1 MSHRAAA
8 ALALAALLGVAAP
21 AVAKDLAKRP
31 AGEASKVAPI
41 APSDAGGELRW
52 PLPAAEGR
60 VLEYDQRVVR
70 ERTRAQVRSRMV
82 SSAVLEIRPGPP
94 REAGYEQH
102 WRSREERVE
111 VEGPQAAEQRAL
123 LEAATRLFGG
133 QVMRVRLDADGAAAG
148 VEDVAEV
155 FAPRFRQL
163 LEEAMAKAGGD
174 PAATRPLIEGMSR
187 VEVVQGLMIQLPA
200 TLYFPGAGG
209 VPMGEGID
217 YRDESPNP
225 FGGKPFPMLGRI
237 EVAPGAKDGEIDMTW
252 TLKVDPVAGAPILW
266 DVVGT
271 LLGKELVD
279 SVRDELPDEIHFETV
294 TRYRIDAETGV
305 VRWLEQVET
314 RRVLENEDT
323 TRTTLELREAR
334 PATATP

>member
-31 AGEASKVAPI
+31 AGEASKIATI

-52 PLPAAEGR
+52 PLPAAAGR

-82 SSAVLEIRPGPP
+82 SSAVLDIRPGPP
-94 REAGYEQH
+94 REGGYEQH
-102 WRSREERVE
+102 WSSREERVE

-133 QVMRVRLDADGAAAG
+133 QVLRVRLDADGAATG

-163 LEEAMAKAGGD
+163 MEEAMTRSGGD
-174 PAATRPLIEGMSR
+174 PAALRPLLDGMSR
-187 VEVVQGLMIQLPA
+187 VEVVEGLLLQLPA
-200 TLYFPGAGG
+200 TLYFPGGGG
-209 VPMGEGID
+209 VPVGEGIE
-217 YRDESPNP
+217 YRDEAPNP

-237 EVAPGAKDGEIDMTW
+237 EAAPGARPGEIDMTW
-252 TLKVDPVAGAPILW
+252 TLTVDPVAGAPILW

-271 LLGKELVD
+271 LVGKELVD
-279 SVRDELPDEIHFETV
+279 SVRDQLPDEIHFETV
-294 TRYRIDAETGV
+294 TRYRIDAGTGV

-314 RRVLENEDT
+314 RRVMDNVDT

-334 PATATP
+334 PAASP